1 MQKQIDTKK
10 IFNAAKA
17 ASIEAEADIIILN
30 GDIERGVDNR
40 FILQVR
46 KSKRNRNLILLI
58 VTPGGDAD
66 AAYRIAR
73 CAQDNYENFSVF
85 VPGYCKSAGTL
96 CVLGANDVIMSA
108 QGELGP
114 LDVQV
119 FKRDEL
125 GEMSSGLVIGEALG
139 KLQQHAFSMFESYF
153 LAIKEKS
160 GGQVTLKTATDTAS
174 KMVIGLFQPIYCQ
187 IDPSALGDIE
197 RSMTIAS
204 DYGERL
210 KLRSGNF
217 TSATLDKLVR
227 TYSSHG
233 FVIDRREAE
242 SLFTSVKE
250 PTEKQEAL
258 ARLLAPAS
266 RVPQDELT
274 LEFLYPN
281 DTLEERFK
289 EKSDDPEPPNK
300 ETSTAPD
307 IPAQPAGEVG
317 AGGNGGNPQQT
328 DQPSASADQVD
339 PAPSANPKI

>member
-1 MQKQIDTKK
+1 MGKTVKRMTTMINQIDTKK
-10 IFNAAKA
+10 IFDAAKA
-17 ASIEAEADIIILN
+17 ASLESEADVVLLN
-30 GDIERGVDNR
+30 GDIERGVDNQ

-46 KSKRNRNLILLI
+46 KRKKNKNLLLLI

-73 CAQDNYENFSVF
+73 CAQDNYEKFSVF

-96 CVLGANDVIMSA
+96 CVLGANDIIMSA

-119 FKRDEL
+119 YKRDEL

-139 KLQQHAFSMFESYF
+139 KLQQHAFAMFESYF

-160 GGQVTLKTATDTAS
+160 GGQVTLKTATETAS

-217 TSATLDKLVR
+217 NSSTLDKLVR

-233 FVIDRREAE
+233 FVIDKREAE
-242 SLFTSVKE
+242 SLFSSVSE
-250 PTEKQEAL
+250 PTETQETL

-266 RVPQDELT
+266 RVPQEELT

-281 DTLEERFK
+281 DELEERFK
-289 EKSDDPEPPNK
+289 EPSNEPKPNEDAATSSPPADDGSK
-300 ETSTAPD
+300 
-307 IPAQPAGEVG
+307 V
-317 AGGNGGNPQQT
+317 
-328 DQPSASADQVD
+328 
-339 PAPSANPKI
+339 

>member
-1 MQKQIDTKK
+1 MAKSIDTKK
-10 IFNAAKA
+10 IFDAAKA
-17 ASIEAEADIIILN
+17 ASEEAEADIVILN

-46 KSKRNRNLILLI
+46 KRKKNKRLILLL

-73 CAQDNYENFSVF
+73 CAQDNYESFSVF

-96 CVLGANDVIMSA
+96 CVLGANDIIMSA

-119 FKRDEL
+119 YKRDEL

-139 KLQQHAFSMFESYF
+139 KLQQHAFSMFETYF
-153 LAIKEKS
+153 LAIKERS

-217 TSATLDKLVR
+217 TSGTLDKLVR
-227 TYSSHG
+227 SYSSHG

-242 SLFTSVKE
+242 SLFTSVVD
-250 PTEKQEAL
+250 PTEKQETL

-281 DTLEERFK
+281 DELEEKFK
-289 EKSDDPEPPNK
+289 EKSNDAEPDQGAPA
-300 ETSTAPD
+300 TADSSAGAST
-307 IPAQPAGEVG
+307 EVG
-317 AGGNGGNPQQT
+317 AGSDGGNSGQA
-328 DQPSASADQVD
+328 DQPPTSPG
-339 PAPSANPKI
+339 PAEHAKDDLRKT

>member
-1 MQKQIDTKK
+1 MPKPIDTKK
-10 IFNAAKA
+10 IFYAAKA
-17 ASIEAEADIIILN
+17 ASLEAEADVVLLN
-30 GDIERGVDNR
+30 GDIERGVDNQ

-46 KSKRNRNLILLI
+46 KRKKNKNLLLLLI
-58 VTPGGDAD
+58 TPGGDAD

-73 CAQDNYENFSVF
+73 CAQDNYEKFSVF
-85 VPGYCKSAGTL
+85 VSGYCKSAGTL
-96 CVLGANDVIMSA
+96 CVLGANEIIMSE

-119 FKRDEL
+119 YKRDEL

-139 KLQQHAFSMFESYF
+139 KLQQHAFSMFENYF

-197 RSMTIAS
+197 RSMTIAN

-217 TSATLDKLVR
+217 NSSTLDKLVR
-227 TYSSHG
+227 AYSSHG

-242 SLFTSVKE
+242 LLFSSVSD

-258 ARLLAPAS
+258 ARFMAPAS
-266 RVPQDELT
+266 RAPQEELT

-281 DTLEERFK
+281 DELEERFK
-289 EKSDDPEPPNK
+289 EPSDGPKPNEDTPAPRPPVDDGSK
-300 ETSTAPD
+300 
-307 IPAQPAGEVG
+307 VG
-317 AGGNGGNPQQT
+317 AGGDGGT
-328 DQPSASADQVD
+328 ADQTNQAPT
-339 PAPSANPKI
+339 PAA